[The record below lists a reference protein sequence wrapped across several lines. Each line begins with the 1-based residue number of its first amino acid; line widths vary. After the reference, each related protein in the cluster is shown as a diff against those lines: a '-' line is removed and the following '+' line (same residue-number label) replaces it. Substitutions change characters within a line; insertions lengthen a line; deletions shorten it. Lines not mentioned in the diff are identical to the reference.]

1 MSKTEYLYANI
12 SELIPLIS
20 IWENIVYFAKRLTW
34 PATFDRISTKYMYK
48 KYIFTL
54 IRKRST
60 MFIELDMLG
69 NLGVK

>member
-20 IWENIVYFAKRLTW
+20 NWENIVYFAKRLTW
-34 PATFDRISTKYMYK
+34 PATFDRISTIYI
-48 KYIFTL
+48 YIFTL
-54 IRKRST
+54 IRKRFT